1 MNRLGAIFV
10 TLFVVYTLAWAVVCW
25 FMQRARPEAPMKY
38 HATPVETTT
47 AEERARGESSFE
59 IARGAHQFGIT
70 RGGFFTLV
78 AIGYLVLA
86 VIFLIAFIKFR
97 SSVHDL

>member
-10 TLFVVYTLAWAVVCW
+10 IFFVVYTLAWSAACW
-25 FMQRARPEAPMKY
+25 FMQRERPEPPMKY
-38 HATPVETTT
+38 HATPIETTT

-59 IARGAHQFGIT
+59 IARGEYQFGIT

-86 VIFLIAFIKFR
+86 VIFLIAFTKFR
-97 SSVHDL
+97 PPAS